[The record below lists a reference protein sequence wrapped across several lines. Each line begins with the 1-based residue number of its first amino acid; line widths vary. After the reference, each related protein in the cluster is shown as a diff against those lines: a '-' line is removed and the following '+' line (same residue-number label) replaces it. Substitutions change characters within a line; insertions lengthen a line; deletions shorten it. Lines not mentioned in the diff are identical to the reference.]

1 MSSRFLSFHAQY
13 QQRHRLESNNCHPPD
28 VAQSYEGNPPHGF
41 FRKFFRKI
49 CPGPGIDPE
58 TNAFMEW
65 LLYHCSF
72 MSLSG
77 RLTIFLPIIKLPL
90 CAFPQKWSA
99 KITFRAVLCSAFE
112 PGGTCAQLALGS
124 DLHRIL
130 GRGGFFLFL
139 YSACSYYQLCPH
151 CHTSLWTREA
161 HANNAVKKKKK
172 LSSLLFCSMD
182 TSGKVGQFI
191 GTSVSVTA
199 LVALWATG
207 TRQCIAV
214 HKPTKHASATPS
226 DRHLTTSIDVKGKLK
241 SSTKFV

>member
-1 MSSRFLSFHAQY
+1 M
-13 QQRHRLESNNCHPPD
+13 
-28 VAQSYEGNPPHGF
+28 
-41 FRKFFRKI
+41 
-49 CPGPGIDPE
+49 
-58 TNAFMEW
+58 
-65 LLYHCSF
+65 
-72 MSLSG
+72 
-77 RLTIFLPIIKLPL
+77 TIFLPIIKFPL

-112 PGGTCAQLALGS
+112 PGGTCTQLALGS

-130 GRGGFFLFL
+130 GRGGLFLFL
-139 YSACSYYQLCPH
+139 YSACRYYQLCPH

-172 LSSLLFCSMD
+172 NCHPCCFAAWTLQAKLASSSARVLAWLRLLRL
-182 TSGKVGQFI
+182 GPR
-191 GTSVSVTA
+191 
-199 LVALWATG
+199 G

-241 SSTKFV
+241 SSTKSV